1 MGIVSEEV
9 ISQALNG
16 VMDPH
21 MKASINEIGMVRR
34 ITVTDANDVDIGLS
48 FPCIGCPA
56 RELIQSDIVACVG
69 RIDGVRNVKVSDEW
83 VNKWNPDDISDRAR
97 ENAREAGY
105 LL

>member
-1 MGIVSEEV
+1 MVNQNLIKE
-9 ISQALNG
+9 ALSG

-21 MKASINEIGMVRR
+21 MKASILEIGMVKR
-34 ITVTDANDVDIGLS
+34 IEVSDDNKVEIGLS

-56 RELIQSDIVACVG
+56 RELIHSDVKSKVGAIEGVEAVEVA
-69 RIDGVRNVKVSDEW
+69 DEW

-97 ENAREAGY
+97 DKARASGY